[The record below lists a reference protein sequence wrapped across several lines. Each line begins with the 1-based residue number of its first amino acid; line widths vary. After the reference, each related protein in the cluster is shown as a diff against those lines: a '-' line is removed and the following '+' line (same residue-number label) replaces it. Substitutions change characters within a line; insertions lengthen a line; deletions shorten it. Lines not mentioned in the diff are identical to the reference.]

1 MITTVKDS
9 VTRWKFRQ
17 RLRANDSRLSSGLA
31 QEQSVQALQL
41 GTPDA
46 SDHIQ
51 KAVCQH
57 CRGTGAK
64 RFRDRILYLT
74 AFKDLGWMERSAYA
88 L

>member
-51 KAVCQH
+51 KAVLVSIVAVPEPNDSKI
-57 CRGTGAK
+57 GFFT
-64 RFRDRILYLT
+64 
-74 AFKDLGWMERSAYA
+74 
-88 L
+88 